1 MGERVRL
8 NVSGGV
14 ATVTLSRADKR
25 NALDLAAFEQIVAAG
40 ERLLADT
47 RVRVVVLHGEGPD
60 FCAGLDVMSVMA
72 DPAAVKKLLTRNSAV
87 SPANLA
93 QRVAMIWRE
102 LNVPVIAALHGS
114 VLGGGLQIALG
125 ADMRI
130 VHPEAKLCVM
140 EVHWGLIPDMSASV
154 TLPEIV
160 GRDRALEL
168 ALSGRVLS
176 GVQALELGLATRLAD
191 EPLETAAALAAD
203 IAARS
208 PDAVRG
214 IKKIFSAR
222 EASDAS
228 RLLLEEQIQRRIL
241 GSKNQWEAVS
251 ANLEKRPGVF
261 EDPPLEPPESSG

>member
-25 NALDLAAFEQIVAAG
+25 NALDLSAFEQIVAAG
-40 ERLLADT
+40 EQLGADN
-47 RVRVVVLHGEGPD
+47 RVRAVVLHGEGPD
-60 FCAGLDVMSVMA
+60 FCAGLDVMGVMA
-72 DPAAVKKLLTRNSAV
+72 DPGAVQKLLTRNPDV
-87 SPANLA
+87 SSANLA
-93 QRVAMIWRE
+93 QRVARIWRE
-102 LNVPVIAALHGS
+102 LKVPVVAALHGS

-125 ADMRI
+125 ADMRV
-130 VHPEAKLCVM
+130 VHPAAKLCVM
-140 EVHWGLIPDMSASV
+140 EIHWGLIPDMSASL
-154 TLPEIV
+154 TLPELV

-168 ALSGRVLS
+168 TLSGRVLS
-176 GVQALELGLATRLAD
+176 GIEAFELGLATKLAD
-191 EPLETAAALAAD
+191 EPLEAAASLAAD

-214 IKKIFSAR
+214 IKEIFSAR

-228 RLLLEEQIQRRIL
+228 RLLIEERIQRRIL

-261 EDPPLEPPESSG
+261 EEPMPEPPDSSG